1 MKRIV
6 SFFGAPNEQFGEL
19 NRRAAAYARERN
31 LEYHWSVQDPFDR
44 EEVIAELKQSDAGI
58 IDIEPYDDTIFSEIC
73 DRTQLLV
80 RFGVGYDKVD
90 LQAASKRAIAVAR
103 TTGANT
109 NSVAEMALSLI
120 LCVKKQILKNTD
132 AVRRGEWS
140 KTLGHELYGSTVS
153 IIGLGAIG
161 KRLAQLLVPF
171 ECRLLAYDPNGDA
184 QAAQRLGVQLVPLEE
199 AVAQADAVSIHV
211 PYTPQ
216 THHMFDAAML
226 ARMKPEAVLVNT
238 ARGNIIDEDALY
250 AALAAKKLAGA
261 GIDVFAQ
268 EPLPMDSPLRKLD
281 NIVLTSHIS
290 SQTLEA
296 LWNVYK
302 MAIDIAADFFE
313 GKPSPHILNPD
324 YKSYVSK

>member
-1 MKRIV
+1 
-6 SFFGAPNEQFGEL
+6 
-19 NRRAAAYARERN
+19 
-31 LEYHWSVQDPFDR
+31 
-44 EEVIAELKQSDAGI
+44 
-58 IDIEPYDDTIFSEIC
+58 
-73 DRTQLLV
+73 
-80 RFGVGYDKVD
+80 
-90 LQAASKRAIAVAR
+90 
-103 TTGANT
+103 
-109 NSVAEMALSLI
+109 
-120 LCVKKQILKNTD
+120 
-132 AVRRGEWS
+132 
-140 KTLGHELYGSTVS
+140 
-153 IIGLGAIG
+153 
-161 KRLAQLLVPF
+161 
-171 ECRLLAYDPNGDA
+171 
-184 QAAQRLGVQLVPLEE
+184 
-199 AVAQADAVSIHV
+199 
-211 PYTPQ
+211 
-216 THHMFDAAML
+216 
-226 ARMKPEAVLVNT
+226 MKPEAVLVNT